1 MADKISGIV
10 INLFRVPLEEALYD
24 AKHGSH
30 THFEIITANVT
41 LDREWKVC
49 PRYELHATNNHS
61 NNCNCS

>member
-24 AKHGSH
+24 AKHGSY
-30 THFEIITANVT
+30 THFEIITASVT
-41 LDREWKVC
+41 LEREWKVC
-49 PRYELHATNNHS
+49 QIYELQATNNHS